1 MKTIKDIQFTP
12 NQITQ
17 IVRTSML
24 FKEEPCTMGPGN
36 LVHWVRGKKGEIIV
50 DFDTNEVKLV
60 DFISTP
66 LEYCCLEGIYKG
78 MESNT
83 PMVFGDYFTER

>member
-1 MKTIKDIQFTP
+1 MKTNYDNQFTR

-17 IVRTSML
+17 IIRTSML
-24 FKEEPCTMGPGN
+24 FKEEPCTMGPGR
-36 LVHWVRGKKGEIIV
+36 LVHWLRGNKGEIIV

-78 MESNT
+78 MESDT
-83 PMVFGDYFTER
+83 PMEFGDYYTEK